1 MNGLRNMSL
10 LTELG
15 NLFSVGFYKDAA
27 PTALGEAAAHGDGG
41 EGSLS
46 RRLVTPK
53 PDEGGRETQAEAQ
66 QHGKGRARG
75 GRDVKMLFLGHST
88 RHISFRC
95 CKDMD
100 RHPPHLSE
108 AHKYKIRV

>member
-41 EGSLS
+41 KGSLS
-46 RRLVTPK
+46 RRS
-53 PDEGGRETQAEAQ
+53 ETQAEAQ
-66 QHGKGRARG
+66 HHGKGRARG